1 MSRLTR
7 WTRVALTGG
16 VVAAVV
22 AVSTAAAPPSSGSD
36 EVPVTAVFADASP
49 LVPGN
54 EVKTSGVTVGEIV
67 AVGLE
72 NGKAKVQMLVER
84 SVLPLHTDARAVIT
98 AKDLLGERFVDL
110 QRGSETAPAASEP
123 VEIPEERTSAVVD
136 LEDVLNS
143 LDDPTSAGLA
153 GLVTTLGQG
162 LEGRGE
168 ETANGITSFRT
179 AMEHAQSLAAILD
192 EQNEVLA
199 SLVDS
204 TEPVAGE
211 LAAGRGAELD
221 RMIGATE
228 KTLGAVAAERR
239 AVTDSLNT
247 LPETLANARRTLA
260 QVAGVADAATP
271 GLESIRP
278 VTDDLTQIDGELRR
292 FADAADPALGSLPP
306 VLARAQELIDEA
318 APLVHDLAPAG
329 GDLRSIAFS
338 ARNLSEQGLSL
349 RFENLMKFVKFWAL
363 STAGYDGLSH
373 YFRASVPVT
382 PAAVGRTAAG
392 PVPGLPD
399 SPIPDLP
406 TPQVERLPLPGT
418 CGADG
423 GHPCE
428 GEDGPQAPAPDGGA
442 TGLDQ
447 QQEQNMIGQL
457 LGGR

>member
-22 AVSTAAAPPSSGSD
+22 TVSTAAAPASSGSD
-36 EVPVTAVFADASP
+36 EIPVTAIFADASP

-54 EVKTSGVTVGEIV
+54 EVKTSGVTVGQIV

-110 QRGSETAPAASEP
+110 QRGSEAAPAASEP
-123 VEIPEERTSAVVD
+123 VEIPEDRTSAVVD

-162 LEGRGE
+162 LEGHGE
-168 ETANGITSFRT
+168 ATADGITSFRT
-179 AMEHAQSLAAILD
+179 ATEHAQSLAAILD

-228 KTLGAVAAERR
+228 KTLGAVAAERQ

-247 LPETLANARRTLA
+247 LPDTLANARRTLA

-278 VTDDLTQIDGELRR
+278 VTDDLTEIDAELRR

-306 VLARAQELIDEA
+306 VLDKAQDLIDEA
-318 APLVHDLAPAG
+318 TPLVHDLAPAG

-349 RFENLMKFVKFWAL
+349 RFENLMKFIKFWAL

-382 PAAVGRTAAG
+382 PAALGRTAAG

-399 SPIPDLP
+399 SPVPDLP

-428 GEDGPQAPAPDGGA
+428 AENGPQAPAPDGGA